1 MCGFSTSA
9 ACDALQPPGI
19 FSILNDVCATMHAVS
34 DGADAKFIDKVN
46 LPIRALNSISNC

>member
-1 MCGFSTSA
+1 MYPRTSFS
-9 ACDALQPPGI
+9 CDALLPPGI

-46 LPIRALNSISNC
+46 VAPLAPRSSC